1 MKTHWFDN
9 ADSYICYPMPE
20 VRIIKGP
27 FGEKIERVWNFCMEN
42 KHMDICKRLNTIY
55 IKKNQDYGDSFHQ
68 SYIEYGPAMSAI
80 RLEDKLNRF
89 KNIVKTGKKLVK
101 DESTID
107 TLLDLANY
115 AIMTVMELDG

>member
-1 MKTHWFDN
+1 
-9 ADSYICYPMPE
+9 
-20 VRIIKGP
+20 
-27 FGEKIERVWNFCMEN
+27 MEN

-68 SYIEYGPAMSAI
+68 SYIEYGPVMSAI

-89 KNIVKTGKKLVK
+89 KNIVKTGTTNVK

-115 AIMTVMELDG
+115 AIMTVMELEN